1 MPGTLRSPPS
11 SGTLISDT
19 TPSGVD
25 SSLYQP
31 RPFHGAKHECPA
43 CPRYCPVVPPLSKTR
58 LASLRSFLDEPD
70 TILSHDSLELKVISP
85 SLLRR
90 TVTFSIFSARHMNSK
105 SHIQIQCNLLFSSN
119 NLKFEVNRR
128 TVSTNW
134 LDGFSPFALN
144 LRHDANPGA
153 PRPPQGPR
161 ATPAYAKAACATAAC
176 ATPACAM
183 PATPPSSRRMSY
195 PHA

>member
-1 MPGTLRSPPS
+1 MLSN
-11 SGTLISDT
+11 L
-19 TPSGVD
+19 
-25 SSLYQP
+25 
-31 RPFHGAKHECPA
+31 CPA
-43 CPRYCPVVPPLSKTR
+43 
-58 LASLRSFLDEPD
+58 
-70 TILSHDSLELKVISP
+70 ISAC
-85 SLLRR
+85 LLRKEGRSVGGVQPQRETTFFATRGGTKDDETSGQCTSHLLHPTSSPR
-90 TVTFSIFSARHMNSK
+90 TRGDAVVANCRRLRALSGIIVLWLPPYLNSK

-144 LRHDANPGA
+144 LRHDTNPGA

-161 ATPAYAKAACATAAC
+161 ATPAYATAACAKAACATPAC

>member
-1 MPGTLRSPPS
+1 MSAQPAPVIVLWFPPIQNPS
-11 SGTLISDT
+11 SKFEAATS
-19 TPSGVD
+19 PVAF
-25 SSLYQP
+25 SS
-31 RPFHGAKHECPA
+31 
-43 CPRYCPVVPPLSKTR
+43 
-58 LASLRSFLDEPD
+58 
-70 TILSHDSLELKVISP
+70 
-85 SLLRR
+85 
-90 TVTFSIFSARHMNSK
+90 FSARHMNSK

-161 ATPAYAKAACATAAC
+161 ATPAYAKAACAMAAC
-176 ATPACAM
+176 ATPAFAM
-183 PATPPSSRRMSY
+183 PATPPSSHRTSY
-195 PHA
+195 PYA

>member
-1 MPGTLRSPPS
+1 MS
-11 SGTLISDT
+11 
-19 TPSGVD
+19 PSGVD

-31 RPFHGAKHECPA
+31 SPFHSAA
-43 CPRYCPVVPPLSKTR
+43 CPVCRPRLLSCGCPLSKPR
-58 LASLRSFLDEPD
+58 MASLRSFLDEPD

-85 SLLRR
+85 SLLPR

-144 LRHDANPGA
+144 LRHDTNPGA

-161 ATPAYAKAACATAAC
+161 ATPAYATAACSKAACATAAC
-176 ATPACAM
+176 ATPA
-183 PATPPSSRRMSY
+183 TPPSSHRTSY